1 MIRDPESF
9 DILLGTVARFVRE
22 RLIPREQEVADT
34 DAIPADILAEMRGMG
49 LFGLTIPEEYGGLG
63 LTMEEEV
70 LVSMELCRA
79 SPAFR
84 SIVGTNNGIGSQ
96 GIVIDGT
103 EDQKQR
109 YLPRLA
115 AGELIGS
122 FALTEP
128 GAGSDAGFAHHQRQ
142 ARRRHIMC

>member
-9 DILLGTVARFVRE
+9 NILLDTVSRFVRE
-22 RLIPREQEVADT
+22 RLIPRESEVAAT
-34 DAIPADILAEMRGMG
+34 DEMPSDILSDMRGMG

-70 LVSMELCRA
+70 QVAMVLCHA

-84 SIVGTNNGIGSQ
+84 SIVGTNNGIGSL
-96 GIVIDGT
+96 GIVIDGS
-103 EDQKQR
+103 EAQKQR

-115 AGELIGS
+115 RGEEIPC
-122 FALTEP
+122 FALTGPE
-128 GAGSDAGFAHHQRQ
+128 AGSDAAATQSEG
-142 ARRRHIMC
+142 